1 MEKRENDS
9 ERLRHII
16 LLSLLVRA
24 GPIRARLWTARAC
37 SDCTTGPPLSP
48 LRDTA
53 GLDSARCNQGRIVQL
68 KLHKRNTPPR
78 LLSRLM
84 ARVYIGFHQQSHY
97 PTAESAL
104 ADRCNA
110 CRIHPSPLP
119 QNPLK
124 TAAGHCSV
132 WRSEEKHA
140 CGASWSNLLPG

>member
-1 MEKRENDS
+1 ML
-9 ERLRHII
+9 RLHNR
-16 LLSLLVRA
+16 
-24 GPIRARLWTARAC
+24 P
-37 SDCTTGPPLSP
+37 PPLSL

-53 GLDSARCNQGRIVQL
+53 GLDSARCNRGRIVWL

-104 ADRCNA
+104 ADRCNE
-110 CRIHPSPLP
+110 CRIQPFPFP

-124 TAAGHCSV
+124 TGV
-132 WRSEEKHA
+132 LDNVPFGGVKKNMRSEHVGVIYCPADIRDTELTPSRFYKA
-140 CGASWSNLLPG
+140 CACVSW